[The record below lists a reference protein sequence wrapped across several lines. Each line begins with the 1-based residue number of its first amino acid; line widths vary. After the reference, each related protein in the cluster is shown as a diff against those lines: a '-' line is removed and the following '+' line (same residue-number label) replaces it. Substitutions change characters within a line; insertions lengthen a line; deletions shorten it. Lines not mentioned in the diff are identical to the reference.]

1 MNEEAMLKIDAA
13 IDEIENYVSGAHR
26 VPLLEKVLV
35 KDDELFHLMDNLRNE
50 IPREVSEALEVCHRR
65 D

>member
-35 KDDELFHLMDNLRNE
+35 KDDELFHLMDNLRN
-50 IPREVSEALEVCHRR
+50 
-65 D
+65 

>member
-35 KDDELFHLMDNLRNE
+35 KDDELFHLMDNLRN
-50 IPREVSEALEVCHRR
+50 PGGKRGSGSVPSQG
-65 D
+65 